1 MKNVMIPL
9 IIKIRNIVFQPVTH
23 QVDYRIDFQL
33 MNRMEHQVYNK
44 SLEQVRFQL
53 FGRISDQ
60 VKKQTNNL

>member
-9 IIKIRNIVFQPVTH
+9 ILKIRNIVFQRITH

-33 MNRMEHQVYNK
+33 INRMEHQLYNK

>member
-9 IIKIRNIVFQPVTH
+9 ISKINIVFQRVTH

-33 MNRMEHQVYNK
+33 INRMEHQVYNK